1 MTPARART
9 SVALASLFA
18 SSTLLAAPPPL
29 AEPPPLDITDSA
41 MAARLRDRLAA
52 EWAVPPQVRHPRWF
66 TPDVA
71 PEVILAPRFV
81 YVRDRAL
88 SLPTP
93 PWFRDDAYV
102 AAFELVRAAFTAN
115 QPDRAR
121 LVLVFTTFSDGGGS
135 LFYLPLANDV
145 AGLGDGKPTELF
157 DDTPGSVLDGVAWL
171 GDVDTLEAAGD
182 AFFREAFIHEIAHRW
197 SAYASVDRVDVPRDV
212 LRGRQRMHWSFLTES
227 GTSPMEGNTWLPGD
241 DRYTWHTSIETPPSF
256 RFSPLDQYLMG
267 LVPPE
272 AVPPTAVITDWSV
285 LEPEGMTVTRE
296 LPPSHR
302 LGKAVTLRANT
313 RTEITI
319 DEIVAAS
326 GTRVPGAADG
336 RVTWPIG
343 IVLLSNGLD
352 RATFEELVRLDQR
365 ISELVRDFERA
376 TEGRMVLDVAIEG
389 AGTVDFGEPCPTID
403 VCDRTRADRC
413 LPIRSGGEP
422 VCTRTCDV
430 DADCGPGFCCGA
442 VATEEPE
449 AALPLICVAGDRC
462 APPGGPGPPELDRPD
477 AGPSGP
483 SIDGDPSEGGTCTC
497 TTTRA
502 ASPWSLL
509 VALLFWVRP
518 AGSRRGSRG
527 SPA

>member
-1 MTPARART
+1 MRPAGARAT
-9 SVALASLFA
+9 LVLVTFVASAPRLASA
-18 SSTLLAAPPPL
+18 D
-29 AEPPPLDITDSA
+29 PPPLDITDSA
-41 MAARLRDRLAA
+41 MAARLRDRVAA
-52 EWAVPPQVRHPRWF
+52 EWAVPSQARHPRWF
-66 TPDVA
+66 SGDVA
-71 PEVILAPRFV
+71 PEVVLTPRFV

-102 AAFELVRAAFTAN
+102 AAFELVRAAFTAH

-197 SAYASVDRVDVPRDV
+197 SAYASVDRPDVPRDV
-212 LRGRQRMHWSFLTES
+212 LRGRQRMHWSFLVDA
-227 GTSPMEGNTWLPGD
+227 GTSPMEGNTWVPGA
-241 DRYTWHTSIETPPSF
+241 DRWTWQTSFETPPSF
-256 RFSPLDQYLMG
+256 RFSALDQYLMG
-267 LVPPE
+267 LLPAE
-272 AVPPTAVITDWSV
+272 AVPPTPVITDWSV
-285 LEPEGMTVTRE
+285 IEPAGMTIARE
-296 LPPSHR
+296 TAPAHR
-302 LGKAVTLRANT
+302 LEKAVVLRVNT

-319 DEIVAAS
+319 DEIVEAS
-326 GTRVPGAADG
+326 GPRVPGAADG

-389 AGTVDFGEPCPTID
+389 AGTIDFGEPCTTVD

-413 LPIRSGGEP
+413 VPIRSGGEP
-422 VCTRTCDV
+422 VCTRTCAD

-449 AALPLICVAGDRC
+449 ASAPLVCVAGDRC
-462 APPGGPGPPELDRPD
+462 VPPGGPGTPDLDRPD

-483 SIDGDPSEGGTCTC
+483 ALDEGARDGGACTC
-497 TTTRA
+497 TTRGD
-502 ASPWSLL
+502 ASLWSLL
-509 VALLFWVRP
+509 VAALLAVRL

-527 SPA
+527 SPG